1 VAESRDSVRD
11 GSAEPIEFWV
21 WVDAQLP
28 PSLARHLQSV
38 HRTDA
43 VHVEEIGLL
52 RARDTAIFAA
62 ARKAERSVVLLSKD
76 DDFPKL
82 LGQHGPP
89 PRVIWVRCGNVRNRE
104 LRRIVSEAWADAIAL
119 LEAGEPLVEIRR
131 RS

>member
-1 VAESRDSVRD
+1 
-11 GSAEPIEFWV
+11 
-21 WVDAQLP
+21 
-28 PSLARHLQSV
+28 V
-38 HRTDA
+38 HGADA

-52 RARDTAIFAA
+52 GARDVAIFTA

-89 PRVIWVRCGNVRNRE
+89 PRV
-104 LRRIVSEAWADAIAL
+104 AL